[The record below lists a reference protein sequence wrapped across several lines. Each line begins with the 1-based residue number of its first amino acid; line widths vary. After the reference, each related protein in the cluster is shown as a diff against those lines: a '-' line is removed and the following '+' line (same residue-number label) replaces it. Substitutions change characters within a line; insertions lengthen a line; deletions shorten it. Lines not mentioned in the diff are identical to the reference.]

1 MFLPYVVY
9 RIRRC
14 NPKFCF
20 SASSPKKKKKKK
32 KSPFRSTWSLSIQV
46 IGWIVGF
53 FLQSFKYTFYIIAA
67 GAVLSV
73 IVAVPAWPMYRQN
86 PLKWLP
92 NLPKEDATVATKS
105 PEAGKKK
112 ESKKQR

>member
-1 MFLPYVVY
+1 MEIFTGEQDFVGQQLAESHFTKILNV
-9 RIRRC
+9 
-14 NPKFCF
+14 F
-20 SASSPKKKKKKK
+20 A
-32 KSPFRSTWSLSIQV
+32 V